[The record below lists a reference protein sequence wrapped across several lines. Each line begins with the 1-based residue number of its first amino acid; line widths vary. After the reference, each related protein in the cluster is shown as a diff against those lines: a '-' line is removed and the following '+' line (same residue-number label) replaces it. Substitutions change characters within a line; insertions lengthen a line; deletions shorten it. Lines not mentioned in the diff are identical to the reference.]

1 MSKISINKLI
11 LGTVQ
16 MGLAYGINN
25 TVGKVSLENSH
36 DILEYAYNQGIQ
48 ILDSAEAYGNAH
60 EVIGSFHHK
69 NPNKTFEVIT
79 KLPHQFNADIN
90 DKVKTYL
97 SDLRLKQLHALLFHS
112 FSSYKENINNFNVL
126 IDLKTNGKIK
136 YIGVSV
142 YTNEEIEEV
151 LLNDEVDIIQ
161 LPFNLFDNSNLRGKI
176 LEKAKAKGKTIHTRS
191 ALLQGLFFKDIN
203 SDNQTVR
210 SLKNELMHLSS
221 ISKNSKTSIAELALD
236 YCMQQTT
243 IDNVLIGVDSREQL
257 EENITSLKHAIKDET
272 IQKINT
278 IKVANINL
286 LNPSLWNQ
294 KQ

>member
-1 MSKISINKLI
+1 MSKISNNKLI

-36 DILEYAYNQGIQ
+36 GILKYAYDQGIQ

-60 EVIGSFHHK
+60 KVIGSFHNDH
-69 NPNKTFEVIT
+69 PNKTFEVIT
-79 KLPHQFNADIN
+79 KLPHQFDTDIN
-90 DKVKTYL
+90 DKVNTYL
-97 SDLRLKQLHALLFHS
+97 SELSVNQLHALLFHS
-112 FSSYKENINNFNVL
+112 FSSYKENTNNFHVL
-126 IDLKTNGKIK
+126 MDLKAKGKIK

-142 YTNEEIEEV
+142 YTNEEIEAV
-151 LLNDEVDIIQ
+151 LLNHDVDIIQ
-161 LPFNLFDNSNLRGKI
+161 LPFNLFDNSNLRGEI
-176 LEKAKAKGKTIHTRS
+176 LEKAKTKGKTIHTRS
-191 ALLQGLFFKDIN
+191 ALLQGLFFKEIN
-203 SDNQTVR
+203 SDNHTVQ
-210 SLKNELMHLSS
+210 SLKNELMFLS
-221 ISKNSKTSIAELALD
+221 NVSKTSKMSIAQLALN
-236 YCMQQTT
+236 YCAQQTT
-243 IDNVLIGVDSREQL
+243 IDNVLIGVDSKEQL
-257 EENITSLKHAIKDET
+257 EEHIASLKQAINEET